1 MVTVSIYKDNL
12 EIIKDGK
19 NIDFNKNF
27 NNQEKIDKFIEKFES
42 QNVNNN
48 KIIDLYKYKDI
59 EIYNFAR
66 GSICNKINE
75 LLNKFLLI
83 EGIVN
88 KFSEDEI
95 NITSD
100 DEILIYIS
108 NCIFNLNGKYIKE
121 EVTLIDDKKNNVK
134 FKKIFKAKRIIKS
147 IEYIFKIL
155 LGKKSKDRLLAISQ
169 ASDINGIKIN
179 DKYINYESQY
189 GDLLTNTNKEI
200 DIINLQYLN
209 SDKYLES
216 SFNLKKKFLAFEV
229 FLILK
234 KTLFK
239 LKIDDRY
246 LKNKLGLLES
256 FDLTF
261 NNKDLYELLNKFL
274 FVNIEDLFIS
284 YLREIHA
291 AEKFIKLLKI
301 NKVICTDEADRARCF
316 IYAANKLGLETFAIQ
331 HGIITK
337 ASVSYFIPSKDE
349 NYVPKK
355 TFLWGETFKEI
366 LIENTNIYKEDNI
379 FVVGQVRTDYLFK
392 KINSEK
398 RILDKSN
405 KLKVLYATQYVE
417 DLSNEATELLF
428 SALNDFK
435 EPYELLIKTHPAEYS
450 SEKYSNYIKKYNLK
464 DVRIV
469 NDMDIYDAIIWSDIV
484 VSVHSTI
491 NLEALLL
498 NKPSMCLLLNKYWDK
513 GNFVKDG
520 VSFGAKNKEEINY
533 IFNNL
538 KIIDK
543 NEYLK
548 KNFYKIDGN
557 VTNRILKNII

>member
-59 EIYNFAR
+59 EVYNFAR

-83 EGIVN
+83 EELVN

-108 NCIFNLNGKYIKE
+108 KCIFNLNGNYVKE
-121 EVTLIDDKKNNVK
+121 EVTQIDDKKNSVK

-147 IEYIFKIL
+147 IEYVFKIL
-155 LGKKSKDRLLAISQ
+155 LRKKSKDRLLAISQ
-169 ASDINGIKIN
+169 ASDINRIKIN

-216 SFNLKKKFLAFEV
+216 SFNLEKKFLAFEV

-274 FVNIEDLFIS
+274 FVNIEEIFIS

-316 IYAANKLGLETFAIQ
+316 IYVANKLGLETFAIQ

-355 TFLWGETFKEI
+355 TFLWGEIFKEI
-366 LIENTNIYKEDNI
+366 LIENTNVYKEDNI

-405 KLKVLYATQYVE
+405 KLKILYATQYVE

-533 IFNNL
+533 IFKNL
-538 KIIDK
+538 KTIDK

>member
-95 NITSD
+95 NIISD

-179 DKYINYESQY
+179 DNYMNYESQY
-189 GDLLTNTNKEI
+189 GDLLTNRNKQI

-216 SFNLKKKFLAFEV
+216 SFNLKKKFLAFEL

-274 FVNIEDLFIS
+274 FVNIEDIFIS

-316 IYAANKLGLETFAIQ
+316 IYVANKLGLETFAIQ

-366 LIENTNIYKEDNI
+366 LIENTNVYKEDNI

-435 EPYELLIKTHPAEYS
+435 EPYELLIKIHPAEYS

>member
-533 IFNNL
+533 IFKNL